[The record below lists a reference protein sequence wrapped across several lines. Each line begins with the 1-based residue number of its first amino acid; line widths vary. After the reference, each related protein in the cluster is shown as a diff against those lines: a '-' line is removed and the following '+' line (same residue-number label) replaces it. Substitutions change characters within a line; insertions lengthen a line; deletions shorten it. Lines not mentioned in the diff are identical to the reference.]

1 MKRKKKVTA
10 AVLAANRANAQSST
24 GPKSERTK
32 STTAHN
38 TQRHGI
44 LTRKVVLNE
53 VEEKEYRRVRRAWKE
68 YFHPRGELERFLVEE
83 VTQTS
88 WKLGITEGLETAE
101 LSRRQDVRDEIDGV
115 FHGQIKLPVS
125 DWDLPVDRGWDC
137 ERIVVRALAGND
149 EKNSNTWRGPAV
161 VQNQVVPAIEK
172 SYDSH
177 KREGGHLEV
186 QAVLG
191 SSLATMTRY
200 RSALKRDFYS
210 AIDRLRVAQAERREN
225 EKQRTKY
232 LIA

>member
-1 MKRKKKVTA
+1 MGHKKQVTD
-10 AVLAANRANAQSST
+10 AVRSANRANSQRSP
-24 GPKSERTK
+24 GPGERGK
-32 STTAHN
+32 STSSHN
-38 TQRHGI
+38 ATRHGI
-44 LTRKVVLNE
+44 LTRKVTLNE
-53 VEEKEYRRVRRAWKE
+53 DEKKEYQRVRRAWKK

-115 FHGQIKLPVS
+115 FHGQFKLPVS

-149 EKNSNTWRGPAV
+149 EKNSNTWRGPGV

-177 KREGGHLEV
+177 KREAGHLEV

-210 AIDRLRVAQAERREN
+210 AIDRLRVAQAERRKN
-225 EKQRTKY
+225 EKQRTNY